1 MGLQF
6 NRRIRLGKNIGL
18 NISKSGISPSIR
30 TKWGSLNPKGFS
42 IRTGIK
48 GLTYRKTGC
57 LFVFS
62 VIAILEILIL
72 LDRYANN

>member
-30 TKWGSLNPKGFS
+30 TKFGSVSNRGFS
-42 IRTGIK
+42 VRTGIK
-48 GLTYRKTGC
+48 GLSYRKTIGKGSGC
-57 LFVFS
+57 LLVVAV
-62 VIAILEILIL
+62 VIGWVVCQWM
-72 LDRYANN
+72 